1 MFSETAVNMSLTDL
15 SAAQAVEMLC
25 ARDITAVQYASALL
39 AKAQEWECINAW
51 AEIDP
56 AKVKT
61 VLECPCVLTAYRVM
75 LRTSQHL

>member
-1 MFSETAVNMSLTDL
+1 MNMSLTDL

-56 AKVKT
+56 AKVQ
-61 VLECPCVLTAYRVM
+61 TASNALAFLLYTVM
-75 LRTSQHL
+75 LRASQHLYM